1 MTDLQQC
8 KPITVHLPN
17 GSTTIVT
24 TIGSVKIKPNLTL
37 RGVLYIPTFTYNL
50 ISVSKLTNSTHSTI
64 TFTQNKCIFQG
75 HDGSKTIG
83 SLHGG
88 LYTLASTST
97 STPLTTAF
105 THLSSN
111 NLWHARLGHA
121 SSQILN
127 KIKSISPLF
136 QCNSDFTC
144 TVCPLSKQ
152 HKLPFP
158 ISNSHATSP
167 FSLVHL
173 DVWGPYKHPTL
184 TKCTYFLTIVDD
196 FSRATWTYF
205 LPSKHHVCSTMQLF
219 HSYVN
224 TQFQT
229 QIKTIRSD
237 NGTEFLNESF
247 NTFTQ
252 SHGIIHQTSCPYTP
266 QQNGRVE
273 RKHRHLLEVARSLY
287 FQAKFPIHL
296 WGHCILTS
304 TYLINR
310 LPSKILNYKS
320 PFEVLYQKPP
330 QLDHLRVIGCQA
342 HVYTHTTDKF
352 GSKSTPTVL
361 VGYPQNQKGY
371 ILYDPHTQKTI
382 TSRHVIFDESI
393 FPYHKTQH
401 QTPSDPFTSPLQY
414 STVQPQFTTHI
425 HSPSPSNSFTP
436 SQ

>member
-1 MTDLQQC
+1 MGYPPGHPLHGKYTPPSQRSQSDQRRSANAVVGSDELEPNNQSNAAASTSNSTNSGDPYVYCKMDQLQNQLNQVLLMMQNQGLQDLTAANLPHMAGKYIFIASFSSGFKQLWIIDSGATDHIYTCLTLMTDLQQC
-8 KPITVHLPN
+8 KPIIVHLPN
-17 GSTTIVT
+17 GYTTIVT

-37 RGVLYIPTFTYNL
+37 TGVLYIPTFTYNL

-64 TFTQNKCIFQG
+64 TFTHNKCTFQG

-88 LYTLASTST
+88 LYTLTST
-97 STPLTTAF
+97 PNSTPLTTSF

-111 NLWHARLGHA
+111 NLWYARLGHP
-121 SSQILN
+121 SSQILK

-136 QCNSDFTC
+136 QCNSEFTC

-173 DVWGPYKHPTL
+173 DVWGPFKHPTL

-205 LPSKHHVCSTMQLF
+205 LPSKHHLCSTIQLF

-229 QIKTIRSD
+229 QIKIIKSD

-266 QQNGRVE
+266 QQNG
-273 RKHRHLLEVARSLY
+273 
-287 FQAKFPIHL
+287 
-296 WGHCILTS
+296 
-304 TYLINR
+304 
-310 LPSKILNYKS
+310 
-320 PFEVLYQKPP
+320 
-330 QLDHLRVIGCQA
+330 
-342 HVYTHTTDKF
+342 
-352 GSKSTPTVL
+352 
-361 VGYPQNQKGY
+361 
-371 ILYDPHTQKTI
+371 
-382 TSRHVIFDESI
+382 
-393 FPYHKTQH
+393 
-401 QTPSDPFTSPLQY
+401 
-414 STVQPQFTTHI
+414 
-425 HSPSPSNSFTP
+425 
-436 SQ
+436 